1 MKIKEVVSL
10 DKEVMEV
17 VIKNEIESV
26 FPTLSISLYLGRA
39 LEGGASLVD
48 EQETSFYSPVKD
60 MIVISSRNVTTA
72 IDEAISLAKG
82 EYLELSIE
90 ELVRTV
96 LYHEVSHAILTPPD
110 LMKNFRYM
118 STTPAIANIVEDQ
131 RIETL
136 CERFFHKAEFR
147 KFRELLIP
155 ETVDPS
161 NTEYYTCQNLFL
173 CFVRRGDTSIASKKT
188 IDLLID
194 TLVKGKAINGQ
205 SRRRN
210 TPQYQYYVT
219 GIMNT
224 WESFREDF
232 LKAQAQQSQQKQSQ
246 KQSQQE
252 LPQNTIIDAVQG
264 QSGESQEQPQG
275 QSQGQSQQGQS
286 QEDKDSQEQSQQ
298 GQSGKSQEQQQKDSQ
313 TQSQKDSQEQSQK
326 GQSQDSGSDK
336 SDDIYKE
343 LGDNYSLNPEDGTL
357 SSLTGL
363 KEQRKD
369 VTLEREFNR
378 IFSASEKRKN
388 LAASARDAY
397 SGRLNVKAF
406 ATETQNNGKIFIRPG
421 DGYHKGSTKY
431 HLNLFLDESGS
442 MSKNVVTINKL
453 ITALNNTERKIK
465 DFSWTWIACENGQKI
480 YSKNEEPAEYVSK
493 GGTWLTGEIWGQ
505 FKAVQRR
512 DAANLNVV
520 LYDGAADGE
529 GNWAVFNRRDCI
541 VVTDT
546 ENEYDIRRAWGKKKP
561 QGEAIIIDG
570 NYAEELINV
579 LIKHLGILINKI

>member
-60 MIVISSRNVTTA
+60 MIVISSKNVTDA
-72 IDEAISLAKG
+72 VNEAVSLAKG

-96 LYHEVSHAILTPPD
+96 LYHEVSHAILTPPN
-110 LMKNFRYM
+110 LMKEFRYGA
-118 STTPAIANIVEDQ
+118 TTPAIANIVEDQ

-136 CERFFHKAEFR
+136 CEKFFHKAEFK

-155 ETVDPS
+155 ETVDPG
-161 NTEYYTCQNLFL
+161 NTDYYTCQNLFL
-173 CFVRRGDTSIASKKT
+173 CFVRRGDKSIASQKT
-188 IDLLID
+188 IDLLIE
-194 TLVKGKAINGQ
+194 TLVKGKTINSQ
-205 SRRRN
+205 SRRHN
-210 TPQYQYYVT
+210 TPQYQYYVV

-232 LKAQAQQSQQKQSQ
+232 QKAQQEQREQQKESQELSRQGQSQGS
-246 KQSQQE
+246 
-252 LPQNTIIDAVQG
+252 PQG
-264 QSGESQEQPQG
+264 QSGESQEQ
-275 QSQGQSQQGQS
+275 SQEESQRQSQQGQS
-286 QEDKDSQEQSQQ
+286 QGKSQGHFQQGEQSSEGDSQTQSQQ
-298 GQSGKSQEQQQKDSQ
+298 GQSQG
-313 TQSQKDSQEQSQK
+313 
-326 GQSQDSGSDK
+326 SGSDE
-336 SDDIYKE
+336 SNDIYKG

-378 IFSASEKRKN
+378 IFSASEKRRN

-406 ATETQNNGKIFIRPG
+406 ATETQNDGKIFIRPG

-442 MSKNVVTINKL
+442 MSRNVVTINKL

-480 YSKNEEPAEYVSK
+480 YSKNEEPAEYISK
-493 GGTWLTGEIWGQ
+493 GGTWLTGDIWEQ
-505 FKAVQRR
+505 FKAVQKRN
-512 DAANLNVV
+512 AANLNVV
-520 LYDGAADGE
+520 LYDGDADGD

-546 ENEYDIRRAWGKKKP
+546 ENESDIRRAWGRKKP

-579 LIKHLGILINKI
+579 LIKHLEILINKI

>member
-10 DKEVMEV
+10 DEVMGV

-96 LYHEVSHAILTPPD
+96 LYHEVSHAILTPPG
-110 LMKNFRYM
+110 LMEEFRYRA
-118 STTPAIANIVEDQ
+118 TTPAIANIVEDQ

-136 CERFFHKAEFR
+136 CERFFHKAEFK

-173 CFVRRGDTSIASKKT
+173 CFVRRGDKSIASQKT
-188 IDLLID
+188 IDLLIE
-194 TLVKGKAINGQ
+194 TLVKGKVLNGQ
-205 SRRRN
+205 SRRYSI
-210 TPQYQYYVT
+210 PQYQDYII
-219 GIMNT
+219 GICNT

-232 LKAQAQQSQQKQSQ
+232 QKAQAQQSQQKQSQ

-252 LPQNTIIDAVQG
+252 PPQNTIIDAVQG

-275 QSQGQSQQGQS
+275 QSQ
-286 QEDKDSQEQSQQ
+286 EQSQQ
-298 GQSGKSQEQQQKDSQ
+298 GQSGKSQEQQQEDSQ
-313 TQSQKDSQEQSQK
+313 TQSQKEPQGQSQEDEDSQEQSQK
-326 GQSQDSGSDK
+326 GQSQDSGSDED
-336 SDDIYKE
+336 DDIYKE

-406 ATETQNNGKIFIRPG
+406 ATETQNDGKIFIRPG
-421 DGYHKGSTKY
+421 DGYHKGSTRY

-520 LYDGAADGE
+520 LYDGDADGD

-546 ENEYDIRRAWGKKKP
+546 ENQSDIRRAWGRKV